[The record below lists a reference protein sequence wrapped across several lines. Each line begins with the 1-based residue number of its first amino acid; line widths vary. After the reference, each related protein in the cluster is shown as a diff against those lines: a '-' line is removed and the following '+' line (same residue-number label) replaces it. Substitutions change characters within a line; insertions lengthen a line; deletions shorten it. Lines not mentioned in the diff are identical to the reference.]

1 MTVAW
6 RHPEK
11 LTPRFKTLVEGA
23 YADCASHLKLTSDW
37 RDPATFSDPGASP
50 TSRHYFGEGCD
61 FDIPRKGHGW
71 MVGPFVVALI
81 RRADKMGLTNFL
93 EIELVASARD
103 SHLHVA
109 LDPNQSAPAIFG
121 ASD

>member
-23 YADCASHLKLTSDW
+23 LGDCSVQLKVTSDW
-37 RDPATFSDPGASP
+37 RDPSFQDPGASK
-50 TSRHYFGEGCD
+50 TSRHLYGEAAD
-61 FDIPRKGHGW
+61 FDIPRKGHGF
-71 MVGPFVVALI
+71 MVGPFVVALV